1 VRELGVVRGRGELV
15 RRRVAA
21 VVGHGRHG
29 HVVVVGDNVHALHL
43 VLLLP
48 LHPPVL
54 EPDFDLALRQTQS
67 VCNFNTPTTGK
78 ISIEVELFFE
88 LQRLVSRVRRP
99 LPFCFTVR
107 VHSTCGQTETPHQKH
122 VHR

>member
-1 VRELGVVRGRGELV
+1 MRELGVVRGRGELV

-54 EPDFDLALRQTQS
+54 EPDFDLALCQTQR
-67 VCNFNTPTTGK
+67 VGDFDAPTPSK
-78 ISIEVELFFE
+78 VPAD
-88 LQRLVSRVRRP
+88 QRQ
-99 LPFCFTVR
+99 
-107 VHSTCGQTETPHQKH
+107 G
-122 VHR
+122 